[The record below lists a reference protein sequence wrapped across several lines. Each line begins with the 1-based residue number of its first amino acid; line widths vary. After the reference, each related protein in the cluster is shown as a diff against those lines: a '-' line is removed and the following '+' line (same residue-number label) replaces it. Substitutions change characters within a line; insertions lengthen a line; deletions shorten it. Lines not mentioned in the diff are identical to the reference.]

1 LLLLAGVAD
10 PERLAVQVLRA
21 VTPSTA
27 VSSGPPAV
35 VAGRGVHILVL
46 RPRTRHSLIGRVEVS
61 LDAARH
67 LPLGVSVY
75 SRGADSPSLT
85 VAFESV
91 SFEAIPD
98 EIFDF
103 RPPAG
108 SRATSGAGGG
118 EPGGQDGLLQ
128 GWRLLGSGWS
138 SAAALRL
145 EGEASPI
152 PPELLPFD
160 GNLITAEIVTVGRA
174 RWLVTGPVPLG
185 RLQVLSRELE

>member
-10 PERLAVQVLRA
+10 PEALAAQVLRA

-27 VSSGPPAV
+27 LSSGTPEV
-35 VAGRGVHILVL
+35 IAGRGVHVLVL

-61 LDAARH
+61 LDAAHH

-75 SRGADSPSLT
+75 SRAADSPSLT

-108 SRATSGAGGG
+108 SRSGGG
-118 EPGGQDGLLQ
+118 ETGGQEDGLLE

-152 PPELLPFD
+152 PPELLPFE
-160 GNLITAEIVTVGRA
+160 GNLITADIVTVGRA

-185 RLQVLSRELE
+185 RLEVLSRELE